1 MPMCV
6 DWGVCCETDDEGCDD
21 GGREWR
27 ALRFERE
34 GVWMGGLNLKGC
46 NGHAGRLDREWVRCR
61 YALCEAFFI

>member
-1 MPMCV
+1 MCV

-34 GVWMGGLNLKGC
+34 GVWMGG
-46 NGHAGRLDREWVRCR
+46 
-61 YALCEAFFI
+61 